1 MDKEKEHR
9 SRLQDAVEMKVGGDV
24 GSPGSSGT
32 NGPTCAPQRTLEEQM
47 ENHREVHHRQLSR
60 LRDELEQKQRS
71 MDQLKE

>member
-1 MDKEKEHR
+1 
-9 SRLQDAVEMKVGGDV
+9 
-24 GSPGSSGT
+24 
-32 NGPTCAPQRTLEEQM
+32 M

>member
-1 MDKEKEHR
+1 MFAHPVPP
-9 SRLQDAVEMKVGGDV
+9 QA
-24 GSPGSSGT
+24 SGT
-32 NGPTCAPQRTLEEQM
+32 SAPASAPQQTLEEQM

>member
-1 MDKEKEHR
+1 METSARPVSPQAR
-9 SRLQDAVEMKVGGDV
+9 S
-24 GSPGSSGT
+24 SSIPAST
-32 NGPTCAPQRTLEEQM
+32 PQRTLEEQM